1 MTALPRTI
9 VLDTNL
15 VISAFILP
23 QSLAAQ
29 ALEVALIHYDVVY
42 SRETILELA
51 LVLERSKFDR
61 YIDRALRQSLLHD
74 YAESGREIIVES
86 IVTDCRDPRDD
97 KFLALARDSRASMIV
112 TGDKRDLLSMDPYG
126 DIRIIGLRHF
136 VENHKK

>member
-29 ALEVALIHYDVVY
+29 ALELALIHYDVVY

-74 YAESGREIIVES
+74 YAESGREIIVER

-97 KFLALARDSRASMIV
+97 KFLALALDSEASMIV
-112 TGDKRDLLSMDPYG
+112 TGDKHDLLSMDPYG
-126 DIRIIGLRHF
+126 DIRIIGLRYF